1 MADPVIRPI
10 EHPSE
15 AFECL
20 DCFFVE
26 TLNEHGRCARCGSN
40 AVMPYMVR
48 EKVGSWIRVAGSPT
62 WVAGEQAYIKAED
75 SNPGISLQSRPC
87 RTIARSNSPK
97 PAPAPVMR
105 KRCA

>member
-1 MADPVIRPI
+1 MADPLIRPI
-10 EHPSE
+10 EHSAE

-26 TLNEHGRCARCGSN
+26 TLNEHGRCSRCGSN
-40 AVMPYMVR
+40 AVMPYMVL
-48 EKVGSWIRVAGSPT
+48 EKSGHQIKVADAPYLIST
-62 WVAGEQAYIKAED
+62 EQPHVKAAECTPHF
-75 SNPGISLQSRPC
+75 SEQSRPC